1 MGKLSGILLAFSALA
16 ILEFFVLSAYYT
28 PAENWLSAFFGPSVY
43 LIFGL
48 IYFLLGDPFN
58 NAVLLVCLVLVG
70 ALAGV
75 GARKGTR
82 AIGAA
87 ISVFTLSW
95 AFIGLSALYIASTL
109 GLFSGGGISPALS
122 IGGLPVSLPG
132 ISSITRFFDSVPA
145 GTNLSSLIG
154 EPIIRRIPYVLPSF
168 ESSLFGGSGGSPT
181 SFLGDAEPFFIYDII
196 NFIIVIVSAG
206 IVGFVIHR
214 LLDKDR
220 KKKSGKTKAEDAVKP
235 AVALIVIAIA
245 FLFIFSYV
253 PNTHASADRG
263 SGYASSNY
271 SIFQNIAEHPSSL
284 YQGNIPLDFASNLTN
299 SNASKVFPFS
309 GSSLLGSVSDSSDAT
324 FALSRNATLY
334 SLYAISS
341 NLLSKSVFAN
351 NTAIDSANFALLMD
365 SSSLCNLFYNPLF
378 KSLGSSGLLSNLK
391 SLVNL
396 IPPQILVIGF
406 PGNASATMAD
416 QAASSMFSY
425 IGVTSHVFIFEFSP
439 SQGSL
444 LPGLPPETI
453 FLYAADQPFLNT
465 SIKASEN
472 IISQF
477 PISGPLTGLQ
487 SEISDGYMIP
497 GSSNDSIGSTILAMG
512 FLNASSLSKIS
523 GGVSSVN
530 TTSALPQGVVYF
542 VSSFSANDFTYYYAT
557 NETSL
562 DLRDLTGSSAGWNFG
577 NGFSMV
583 DLAFPGYY
591 PYNLSISGLKGYKF
605 SVVTDNSNISGSMG
619 FNSSYPGV
627 MDVSQGYILNST
639 FKLGNLSSLVT
650 PHIAVKSTEHSQGLD
665 LYVNTTITNDAPRS
679 IENVSTDAYISA
691 AYGSCLHLISGSANN
706 SFGTMAPGSSR
717 TVSMEFS
724 AKNPGVYYESP
735 IKVAYDYNNSSY
747 SRFSQSSQTSVG
759 NESLLMAYNTAF
771 DEGLSFVVGPSYDTF
786 PVIHLPTFL
795 VLLGLIILL
804 DIYIEYKAFRRWL
817 RKQ

>member
-48 IYFLLGDPFN
+48 IYFMLGDPFN
-58 NAVLLVCLVLVG
+58 NVVLLVCLILVG
-70 ALAGV
+70 ALAGL

-87 ISVFTLSW
+87 TTVFTLSW

-109 GLFSGGGISPALS
+109 GVFSGGGISPALS
-122 IGGLPVSLPG
+122 IGGLPISLPG
-132 ISSITRFFDSVPA
+132 ISSVTRFFDAVPT

-154 EPIIRRIPYVLPSF
+154 EPIIRRIPYVIPSL
-168 ESSLFGGSGGSPT
+168 ESSFFGGSGGSPT
-181 SFLGDAEPFFIYDII
+181 NFLGDAEPFFIYDII
-196 NFIIVIVSAG
+196 NYVIVVVTAG

-220 KKKSGKTKAEDAVKP
+220 KKRPKKSQTDDAVKP
-235 AVALIVIAIA
+235 AVALVIVVIA
-245 FLFIFSYV
+245 FLFIFSYI
-253 PNTHASADRG
+253 PNTHI
-263 SGYASSNY
+263 SGESRSEVACSNY
-271 SIFQNIAEHPSSL
+271 SIFTTIPQHPSTL
-284 YQGNIPLDFASNLTN
+284 YQGSIALEFASGLTD
-299 SNASKVFPFS
+299 SNASKAFPFS
-309 GSSLLGSVSDSSDAT
+309 GSSLLGSISDSSDAT
-324 FALSRNATLY
+324 FALSRNGTLY

-341 NLLSKSVFAN
+341 NSLSKSIFSN
-351 NTAIDSANFALLMD
+351 NSAINSANFALLMD
-365 SSSLCNLFYNPLF
+365 SSSLSNLFYNPLF
-378 KSLGSSGLLSNLK
+378 KGLSSSGFLSNLK

-396 IPPQILVIGF
+396 IPPQLLVIGF
-406 PGNASATMAD
+406 PGNATLAMAD

-425 IGVTSHVFIFEFSP
+425 IGITNHVFIFEFSP

-444 LPGLPPETI
+444 LPGLPPESI

-465 SIKASEN
+465 TIEASKN

-477 PISGPLTGLQ
+477 PVSGPLTGLQ
-487 SEISDGYMIP
+487 SEISNGYIIP

-523 GGVSSVN
+523 GSVSSVN
-530 TTSALPQGVVYF
+530 TTSALPQGLVYF
-542 VSSFSANDFTYYYAT
+542 ISSFSANDFAFYYSS

-562 DLRDLTGSSAGWNFG
+562 NLRDLTGSSSDWNFG

-583 DLAFPGYY
+583 DLAFPGSY
-591 PYNLSISGLKGYKF
+591 PYNTSIAGLKGYKI

-627 MDVSQGYILNST
+627 MDVNQGYVLNST
-639 FKLGNLSSLVT
+639 FTLGNLSSLVT
-650 PHIAVKSTEHSQGLD
+650 PHIAVKSTEQSRGLD
-665 LYVNTTITNDAPRS
+665 LFVNTTITNDAPKS
-679 IENVSTDAYISA
+679 IENVSTNAYITS
-691 AYGSCLHLISGSANN
+691 AYGNCLNLISGSADN
-706 SFGTMAPGSSR
+706 SFGTMAPGSTR

-735 IKVAYDYNNSSY
+735 IKVTYDYNNSSY

-771 DEGLSFVVGPSYDTF
+771 DEGLSFIAGPSYDTF

>member
-58 NAVLLVCLVLVG
+58 NAVLLLCLVIVG
-70 ALAGV
+70 ALAGL

-109 GLFSGGGISPALS
+109 GVFSGGGISPALS
-122 IGGLPVSLPG
+122 IGGLPLSLPG
-132 ISSITRFFDSVPA
+132 ISSITKFFDAVPV

-154 EPIIRRIPYVLPSF
+154 EPIIRRIPYVIPSF
-168 ESSLFGGSGGSPT
+168 ESSLFGGAGGSPT

-196 NFIIVIVSAG
+196 NFIIVIVTAG

-220 KKKSGKTKAEDAVKP
+220 KKRSGKTKTEDTAKP

-253 PNTHASADRG
+253 PNAHTSGDSG
-263 SGYASSNY
+263 SPAAYSNY
-271 SIFQNIAEHPSSL
+271 SIYQNIAEHPSSL
-284 YQGNIPLDFASNLTN
+284 YHGNIPLEFASNLTN

-309 GSSLLGSVSDSSDAT
+309 GSSLIGSVSDSSDAT
-324 FALSRNATLY
+324 FALSRNGTLY

-341 NLLSKSVFAN
+341 NSLSKSVFSN
-351 NTAIDSANFALLMD
+351 NSAIDSANFALLID

-378 KSLGSSGLLSNLK
+378 KSLGSSGLLSDLK

-406 PGNASATMAD
+406 PGNASAGVAG

-425 IGVTSHVFIFEFSP
+425 IGVKSDVFIFEFNP
-439 SQGSL
+439 AEGSL

-453 FLYAADQPFLNT
+453 FLYASAQPFLNT
-465 SIKASEN
+465 TIKASEN

-477 PISGPLTGLQ
+477 PVSGPLTGLQ

-523 GGVSSVN
+523 GSVSSVN

-542 VSSFSANDFTYYYAT
+542 VSSFSANDFSYYYAA

-562 DLRDLTGSSAGWNFG
+562 DLRDLTGSSSDWNFG

-583 DLAFPGYY
+583 DLAFPGSY
-591 PYNLSISGLKGYKF
+591 PYNLSISGLKGYKI
-605 SVVTDNSNISGSMG
+605 SVVTDNSSISGSMG

-627 MDVSQGYILNST
+627 MDVSHGYILNST

-650 PHIAVKSTEHSQGLD
+650 PHIAVKSTEQSHGLD
-665 LYVNTTITNDAPRS
+665 LFVNTTITNDASRS
-679 IENVSTDAYISA
+679 IENVSTNAYITS
-691 AYGSCLHLISGSANN
+691 AYGSCLNLISGSANN
-706 SFGTMAPGSSR
+706 SLGTMAPGSSR

-735 IKVAYDYNNSSY
+735 IKVAYDYNNTSY

-759 NESLLMAYNTAF
+759 NESILMAYNTAF
-771 DEGLSFVVGPSYDTF
+771 DEGLSFVVGPAYDTF

-804 DIYIEYKAFRRWL
+804 DIYLEYKAFRRWL
-817 RKQ
+817 KKQ